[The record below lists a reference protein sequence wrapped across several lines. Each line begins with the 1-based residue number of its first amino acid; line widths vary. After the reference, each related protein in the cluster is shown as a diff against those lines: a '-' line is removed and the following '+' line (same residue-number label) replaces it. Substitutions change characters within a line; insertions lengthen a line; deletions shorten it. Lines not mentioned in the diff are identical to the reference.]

1 MNLSR
6 GPIECVL
13 PIRLSLVVELSDL
26 YATSAKHNAHA
37 NLQDKE
43 TFTYRDNF
51 SPVWNNVEL
60 ERSWDVS

>member
-6 GPIECVL
+6 GPTAYVL
-13 PIRLSLVVELSDL
+13 PIRLSLVVGLSDV
-26 YATSAKHNAHA
+26 YATSAKHNVHA

-43 TFTYRDNF
+43 TFTYRGNF
-51 SPVWNNVEL
+51 YPVWNNVEL